1 MKKIIIGLVL
11 ILCLCGC
18 GKRVNE
24 NVKEPEKNIE
34 IRDINEDEKNILMK
48 EIDDLEYLDYYAK
61 SFKVNELT
69 NQEVLQFIFYL
80 YKDNIANDINFSS
93 LEEYLGNYLDF
104 PLEPENILC
113 NTHFNILGGSD
124 YLYLYSIYD
133 DTYSL
138 NENHNYHPKNGFGS
152 DVFNKYVSGKVEG
165 DKYIVRVN
173 KAFSSILNE
182 NRSYN
187 ESFYRSYNEASSKE
201 NKLFDA
207 TYNGSY
213 NKNILKEMEAFDDL
227 YIYEYTF
234 KKVNDKYLLVSYE
247 INPK

>member
-1 MKKIIIGLVL
+1 MW
-11 ILCLCGC
+11 
-18 GKRVNE
+18 
-24 NVKEPEKNIE
+24 
-34 IRDINEDEKNILMK
+34 
-48 EIDDLEYLDYYAK
+48 
-61 SFKVNELT
+61 
-69 NQEVLQFIFYL
+69 QEVMI
-80 YKDNIANDINFSS
+80 
-93 LEEYLGNYLDF
+93 
-104 PLEPENILC
+104 
-113 NTHFNILGGSD
+113 
-124 YLYLYSIYD
+124 
-133 DTYSL
+133 

-201 NKLFDA
+201 NKLFDT

-213 NKNILKEMEAFDDL
+213 NKDILKEMEAFDDL